1 MDWAVIVVLN
11 VMFQPSLSV
20 LFTVEAERTVYESKF
35 GEDVVMGCRFQ
46 PKLSNSP
53 ADLKVTWHWF
63 TSTLVR
69 DVYRMDNWKENL
81 ASRDPDY
88 HGRVM
93 LLNDELWDGWS
104 KLKISRL
111 RINDSG
117 TYQCF
122 VQTGEGADYKTT
134 TLSVVAPYKSVT
146 KHIEKAAG
154 GDELLLSCQS
164 EGYPESPV
172 MWQDG
177 HLKTL
182 NPNTTAVT
190 TPQQLV
196 NVTSQIRVRSS
207 AKNNYTCIFTKDG
220 SSATFQ
226 IPDEIP
232 VLQKKNVPQKKNDAL
247 IIVLSIGVIMVAIIV
262 AMLFYRRQKGCRG
275 HSTRNLLVDG
285 RLKSVSVAACL
296 AKNKG
301 NDEEKTLFNEGCM
314 EEHLGAFLKDHYSNF
329 PLSTEV
335 RPHCE
340 AFAAEELIHRL
351 QNNEGQSV
359 SLQAL
364 LPEAGE
370 VVFLEGPPGSGKTTA
385 NILVSSWTED
395 PTHAVSKLLNLST
408 VRYLFNVDCSRVKG
422 DLFQEI
428 KMQLSLMQK
437 TGDELRTLL
446 TSEAL
451 LVLDGYREGN
461 HLFDESVKKFL
472 MEREGCRVLVTS
484 CPGQCPI
491 LNDTVVTG
499 RTLQI
504 HNQV

>member
-46 PKLSNSP
+46 PKLLNP
-53 ADLKVTWHWF
+53 HDADLKVTWHWF

-69 DVYRMDNWKENL
+69 DVYRMDNWKENS
-81 ASRDPDY
+81 AFQDPDY
-88 HGRVM
+88 LGRVM
-93 LLNDELWDGWS
+93 LLTDELRDGWS

-117 TYQCF
+117 TYQCL

-177 HLKTL
+177 QLKTL

-190 TPQQLV
+190 PPQQLV
-196 NVTSQIRVRSS
+196 KVTSQIRVGSS

-232 VLQKKNVPQKKNDAL
+232 VPQKKNDAL
-247 IIVLSIGVIMVAIIV
+247 IVVLSIGVIMVAIIV

-275 HSTRNLLVDG
+275 HSTRKLLVDG
-285 RLKSVSVAACL
+285 RGKSVSVAACL

-301 NDEEKTLFNEGCM
+301 NDEEITIFNEGCM

-340 AFAAEELIHRL
+340 AFAAEELPHRL
-351 QNNEGQSV
+351 QNNEGQPV

-385 NILVSSWTED
+385 NILVSSWTEG

-408 VRYLFNVDCSRVKG
+408 VRFLFTVDCSRVKG

-428 KMQLSLMQK
+428 KMQHSLMQK

-461 HLFDESVKKFL
+461 HFFDESVRNFL

-504 HNQV
+504 QNKVGRS

>member
-46 PKLSNSP
+46 PKLSNP
-53 ADLKVTWHWF
+53 HDADLKVTWHWF

-69 DVYRMDNWKENL
+69 DVYRMDNWKENS
-81 ASRDPDY
+81 AFQDSDY
-88 HGRVM
+88 RGRVM
-93 LLNDELWDGWS
+93 LLTDELRDGWS

-117 TYQCF
+117 TYQCL

-182 NPNTTAVT
+182 NPNNTAVT

-196 NVTSQIRVRSS
+196 KVTSQIRVGSS

-220 SSATFQ
+220 FSATFQ

-232 VLQKKNVPQKKNDAL
+232 VPQKKNDAL
-247 IIVLSIGVIMVAIIV
+247 IVVLSIGVIMVAIIV

-285 RLKSVSVAACL
+285 RGL

-301 NDEEKTLFNEGCM
+301 NDEEITIFNEGCM

-340 AFAAEELIHRL
+340 AFAAEELPHRL
-351 QNNEGQSV
+351 QNNEGQPV

-385 NILVSSWTED
+385 NILVSSWTEG

-408 VRYLFNVDCSRVKG
+408 VRFLFTVDCSRVKG

-461 HLFDESVKKFL
+461 HFFDESVRNFL

-484 CPGQCPI
+484 CPGHCPI

-504 HNQV
+504 QNKVGRS

>member
-1 MDWAVIVVLN
+1 MLDSMDWAIIVVLN

-20 LFTVEAERTVYESKF
+20 LFTVEAERTVYESTF

-46 PKLSNSP
+46 PKLSHHN

-69 DVYRMDNWKENL
+69 DVYRMDNWKENS

-88 HGRVM
+88 RGRVM
-93 LLNDELWDGWS
+93 LLTDELQDGWS

-117 TYQCF
+117 TYQCL

-196 NVTSQIRVRSS
+196 KVTSQIHVGSS

-220 SSATFQ
+220 SSATFK

-232 VLQKKNVPQKKNDAL
+232 VSQKKNYAL
-247 IIVLSIGVIMVAIIV
+247 IVVLSIGVIMVAIIV

-275 HSTRNLLVDG
+275 HSIRKLLVDG
-285 RLKSVSVAACL
+285 RGKSVSVAACL

-301 NDEEKTLFNEGCM
+301 NDEEITIFNE
-314 EEHLGAFLKDHYSNF
+314 EENLGAFLKDHYSNF
-329 PLSTEV
+329 LLSTEV

-340 AFAAEELIHRL
+340 AFAAEELPHRL
-351 QNNEGQSV
+351 QNNEGQPV

-370 VVFLEGPPGSGKTTA
+370 VVFLEGSPGSGKTTA
-385 NILVSSWTED
+385 NILVSSWTEG

-408 VRYLFNVDCSRVKG
+408 VRFLFTVDCSRVKG

-451 LVLDGYREGN
+451 LLLDGYREGN
-461 HLFDESVKKFL
+461 HFFDESVRKFL

-484 CPGQCPI
+484 CPGHCPI

-504 HNQV
+504 QNKV